1 MFRDTS
7 TNVIPGFTS
16 LSKQQLFNMSAAHVI
31 KNGKSSRDDR
41 TGRCIYSGIGCA
53 AAPFLTKDARENLSA
68 PWDSLCF
75 SQQVPNHEA
84 DFILHLQRCHDRA
97 RPTWGLEFIAS
108 YKKSMRELATS
119 NYLSAAVLD
128 KDN

>member
-7 TNVIPGFTS
+7 TNVIPGFTE
-16 LSKQQLFNMSAAHVI
+16 LSKQQLFDMSAAHVI
-31 KNGKSSRDDR
+31 KNGKSSRND
-41 TGRCIYSGIGCA
+41 GGFCVYSGIGCA
-53 AAPFLTKDARENLSA
+53 AAPFLTEDARENLTA
-68 PWDSLCF
+68 AWNSLCF
-75 SQQVPNHEA
+75 SKQVPDHEA
-84 DFILHLQRCHDRA
+84 DFILHLQYCHDRA
-97 RPTWGLEFIAS
+97 RPTWGPEFIAS